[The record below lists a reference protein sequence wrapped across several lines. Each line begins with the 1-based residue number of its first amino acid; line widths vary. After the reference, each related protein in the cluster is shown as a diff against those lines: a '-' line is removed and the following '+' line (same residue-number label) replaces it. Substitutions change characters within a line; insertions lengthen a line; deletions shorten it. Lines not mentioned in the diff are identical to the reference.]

1 MDSDD
6 LDELLTATTPVELES
21 AVNALDI
28 PQEQKQKLKDAGL
41 IGNEGALVNDDPEH
55 RILWN
60 LKFDEYDSKVDDDHQ
75 VYHDDIL
82 YPCEE
87 IIADYRRMNEI
98 AAVKETLSQTI
109 VSCLLPW
116 YIHRDDGTADQWVHD
131 AAYDVLPEALQYDR
145 PGSMYYARLLFHFL
159 SMAHANDVSKWVYM
173 HGFGKLQEAVAEV
186 DAFATGPDIH
196 EAIHMGMTMAKNFEM
211 QYFAQTEIVPDDG
224 LHNDF
229 E

>member
-75 VYHDDIL
+75 VY
-82 YPCEE
+82 
-87 IIADYRRMNEI
+87 R
-98 AAVKETLSQTI
+98 
-109 VSCLLPW
+109 
-116 YIHRDDGTADQWVHD
+116 
-131 AAYDVLPEALQYDR
+131 
-145 PGSMYYARLLFHFL
+145 
-159 SMAHANDVSKWVYM
+159 
-173 HGFGKLQEAVAEV
+173 
-186 DAFATGPDIH
+186 
-196 EAIHMGMTMAKNFEM
+196 
-211 QYFAQTEIVPDDG
+211 
-224 LHNDF
+224 
-229 E
+229 